1 MSVYAQEYG
10 YFFNSSSGDRT
21 YNAESFE
28 TWLKPF
34 FVSGVFTGC
43 LQVKALTTPGMAVKV
58 LSGYANLDGKA
69 AYWPNDNTIN
79 LDPASGVY
87 DRIDTIVL
95 RRDNTNR
102 QVSIEYVKG
111 TASIDPQPVAPERT
125 SDIFELV
132 LAEILVG
139 TGVTEVT
146 QSVITDKR
154 PDTDVCGYVVAAV
167 QTPDFSELYDQF
179 AAQAEEFMGDQA
191 ADFLAWFDEMKDQL
205 SEDAAGHLQLEI
217 DAINDTLGNV
227 PEDKTLQDQIDAA
240 VDEIGQISDA
250 LCYVVN
256 GNKSIESVTIPVG
269 ALFRLANS
277 EIVGRSDGVYT
288 AKIAIPVDTV
298 IDSTYFNEASPVSG
312 GVGNL
317 LNSNIGT
324 KDVSFTNASIV
335 SSNGSKRTG
344 NTLCLSFL
352 FGSTSVINQFLKVCD
367 VSGVTSLLGV
377 IPVYSADNNDTPTS
391 YNLYCQNN
399 SIYTRQQI
407 PAGNYYACG
416 IVIAY

>member
-317 LNSNIGT
+317 LNSNIAKYTEVTATTNGVGIINLNLALT
-324 KDVSFTNASIV
+324 KRIV
-335 SSNGSKRTG
+335 SVYVSSVSTGYIAIPFHYQNTWQVAICNLANGVVNYVA
-344 NTLCLSFL
+344 NTEF
-352 FGSTSVINQFLKVCD
+352 TI
-367 VSGVTSLLGV
+367 T
-377 IPVYSADNNDTPTS
+377 VY
-391 YNLYCQNN
+391 
-399 SIYTRQQI
+399 
-407 PAGNYYACG
+407 YYD
-416 IVIAY
+416 